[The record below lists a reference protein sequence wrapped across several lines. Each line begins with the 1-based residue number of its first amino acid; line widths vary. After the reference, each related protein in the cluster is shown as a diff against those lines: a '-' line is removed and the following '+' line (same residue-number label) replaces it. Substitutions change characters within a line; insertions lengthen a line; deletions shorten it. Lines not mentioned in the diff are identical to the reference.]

1 MNSDD
6 RAYVIREAN
15 LNTLERNLNYLANN
29 INDVDIRVED
39 VNEKVN
45 KVNEEIKTINTSIKE
60 LISEIRETTILTNA
74 KQSISLA
81 QDEINKKYGH
91 YDKVRRQIGGLFQAI
106 EVGSIDLNSIKT
118 LKEKALVDT
127 PDYWLSSAFVAIC
140 AWMLNN
146 KEESINALKDAIK
159 KDDEKTSLFFSLIN
173 IKFNRYSSSF
183 MWLKRYLDMQDA
195 SKIEN
200 KIVPIID
207 TLTSGIFN
215 EEEKEY
221 FLNKMLLWSTE
232 LSGMSNYKNDQINRW
247 IDFLIYLLEDKNYD
261 DYYYIKNYTN
271 KYNDV
276 NRLTNINISQKNI
289 YYFFDE
295 LLNEKEETEL
305 SIKDQTDKIINL
317 LIYNY
322 EGGELDL
329 RKDIAKNKFIVEENG
344 NTSKAE
350 QKFKLSEFSYM
361 KNNDF
366 YSVLSN
372 IILQSDELKPSI
384 NTKKLSL
391 SLLKN
396 IILSSYNHLNEN
408 NLENI
413 NITINIKNWS
423 SNTTDGSNEKELIES
438 LYNQIDREES
448 INIDSIKLFD
458 IKMIF
463 TLIFGIISSL
473 VMVYMKMEIIAFIIT
488 ALTIGMVIYSLSNNY
503 DKKKEKINIKESR
516 KKEEKEILL
525 NILAEIV
532 DFKFIYNDG
541 LFYKNKIIT
550 MIKSLNHNDYIKT
563 NNRNINIK
571 KNNNYIKN
579 TTDIFDEKP
588 KKENKINPPNWD
600 LIPPFENVRMV
611 NRK

>member
-1 MNSDD
+1 
-6 RAYVIREAN
+6 
-15 LNTLERNLNYLANN
+15 
-29 INDVDIRVED
+29 
-39 VNEKVN
+39 
-45 KVNEEIKTINTSIKE
+45 
-60 LISEIRETTILTNA
+60 
-74 KQSISLA
+74 
-81 QDEINKKYGH
+81 
-91 YDKVRRQIGGLFQAI
+91 
-106 EVGSIDLNSIKT
+106 
-118 LKEKALVDT
+118 
-127 PDYWLSSAFVAIC
+127 
-140 AWMLNN
+140 
-146 KEESINALKDAIK
+146 
-159 KDDEKTSLFFSLIN
+159 
-173 IKFNRYSSSF
+173 
-183 MWLKRYLDMQDA
+183 
-195 SKIEN
+195 
-200 KIVPIID
+200 
-207 TLTSGIFN
+207 
-215 EEEKEY
+215 
-221 FLNKMLLWSTE
+221 
-232 LSGMSNYKNDQINRW
+232 
-247 IDFLIYLLEDKNYD
+247 
-261 DYYYIKNYTN
+261 
-271 KYNDV
+271 
-276 NRLTNINISQKNI
+276 
-289 YYFFDE
+289 
-295 LLNEKEETEL
+295 
-305 SIKDQTDKIINL
+305 
-317 LIYNY
+317 
-322 EGGELDL
+322 
-329 RKDIAKNKFIVEENG
+329 
-344 NTSKAE
+344 
-350 QKFKLSEFSYM
+350 M

-438 LYNQIDREES
+438 LYDQIDREES